1 MTNIECIAYIIALM
15 IIIGGALFGM
25 FMMYAFVIIVGKII
39 HIIEKT
45 TFWHEVNKLNQ
56 ENKAKK
62 N

>member
-1 MTNIECIAYIIALM
+1 MTNIEYIANIIAFL

-25 FMMYAFVIIVGKII
+25 FMMFAFVFIVEKIT

-45 TFWHEVNKLNQ
+45 TFYHEVNKLNQ
-56 ENKAKK
+56 EEKAKK